1 MGYGMTGADTDGQ
14 ASAFSALV
22 ERYSAGYRTVG
33 EMVYGVIKDAI
44 VGGTLA
50 PGARLRQEA
59 LAEAIG
65 VSRIPVRSALMQLES
80 EGLVLFHPRRGAVVR
95 SLSAREINEVYEL
108 RLLLERHALAKSI
121 DSMTE
126 ERLSRLRPLAAKVD
140 HEHGGADFAAA
151 RVEFYELL
159 YDIEENPQLL
169 KLIGELRSAVGPYLL
184 GLRVSAQHTSG
195 HRELV
200 DIVGRHDR
208 AAAFAWLDQHL
219 GAVRDAVAQLVAQ
232 SDDAAAIVG

>member
-1 MGYGMTGADTDGQ
+1 MTGATSDGT
-14 ASAFSALV
+14 ASTFSALV

-44 VGGTLA
+44 VGGVLA
-50 PGARLRQEA
+50 PGERLRQEA

-95 SLSAREINEVYEL
+95 SLTASEINEVYEL
-108 RLLLERHALAKSI
+108 RLLLERHALDKAIST
-121 DSMTE
+121 MTD
-126 ERLSRLRPLAAKVD
+126 ERHSRLQLLAGKVD
-140 HEHGGADFAAA
+140 HEHDGADFAAA
-151 RVEFYELL
+151 RVEFYEVL
-159 YDIEENPQLL
+159 YDLDANPQLL

-184 GLRVSAQHTSG
+184 GLRVSARHARG

-200 DIVGRHDR
+200 DILGRRDR
-208 AAAFAWLDQHL
+208 DAAQAWLDEHL
-219 GAVRDAVAQLVAQ
+219 GAVRDAVAGIVAGGD
-232 SDDAAAIVG
+232 STHTTAIAG